1 MDDLTNILRE
11 VTSNGF
17 MDTVEAAFADM
28 RRADAILRDECSQN
42 PKRAQDIDRLFRFCQ
57 RTPELMSPQVA
68 PKFYQRHIEELVW
81 MVLEDERIDQ
91 PTSTEKAC
99 GLLAVATEVPLAE
112 AYRRWLLVHSPM
124 GNEMDLDTEG
134 IEPLDFVDQVE
145 VEDQLKEL
153 FGPAVAW
160 RAAYYQV
167 EEYKQND

>member
-1 MDDLTNILRE
+1 MDDLTNILRD
-11 VTSNGF
+11 VTSPGF
-17 MDTVEAAFADM
+17 VDSLDIIFADM
-28 RRADAILRDECSQN
+28 RRADAILKDECSQN
-42 PKRAQDIDRLFRFCQ
+42 PKRAQDIDRLFRFCR
-57 RTPELMSPQVA
+57 RTPELMSHHVA
-68 PKFYQRHIEELVW
+68 RKWYERHIEELVW
-81 MVLEDERIDQ
+81 MMLEEERIDQ

-99 GLLAVATEVPLAE
+99 GLLAVATEMPLTE